1 MRVRLSLFRLVAWL
15 ILASAAFSAGAQL
28 PSGKPVRIVVPFAV
42 GGVQDILARSIGAE
56 LGQALGHSMIV
67 ENRPGA
73 GGTVGTGSVAKS
85 APDGTTMILSAAS
98 HTINASLY
106 PKLSYDPIADFAPV
120 AHIGSASSALIVSAQ
135 VPAKTVA
142 EFIRYAKSNPG
153 KLNYASA
160 GNGSANHLAM
170 AYFCAL
176 SGIDVVHVPLKGQ
189 GDAINEVI
197 TGRVQ
202 AFIAAN
208 VVAVPLAGDARV
220 RLIGVTATSPSKFLP
235 GVPAIFED
243 GLPGYEFA
251 SWFGLLAPA
260 GTPQAIVEQVNQ
272 AMAKLLRDPVILE
285 RLAKLGI
292 DPRAM
297 STEEFSKLLRS
308 DLEKMSRVVK
318 ASGARIE

>member
-1 MRVRLSLFRLVAWL
+1 VRLSLFRLAAWL
-15 ILASAAFSAGAQL
+15 ILASTAFSATAQL

-170 AYFCAL
+170 AYFSAL

-189 GDAINEVI
+189 GDAVNELI
-197 TGRVQ
+197 AGRVQ
-202 AFIAAN
+202 AVIAAN
-208 VVAVPLAGDARV
+208 IVAVPLAGDARV

-235 GVPAIFED
+235 GVPAISED

-292 DPRAM
+292 DPKAM
-297 STEEFSKLLRS
+297 SPEEFSKLLRG